1 MAYSPTNWVNGDLIT
16 DTNLNK
22 IEEGLS
28 SSNIV
33 LHATKNQD
41 ESYTIND
48 ATAKEIMDAGLYG
61 SHISILTENDG
72 AQDIEIINSFTHD
85 NGEYT
90 FYCGGWKRYTATG
103 DTANPT
109 SELPK

>member
-28 SSNIV
+28 SGNIV

-41 ESYTIND
+41 KTYTIN

-61 SHISILTENDG
+61 SHVSVLIEYDG
-72 AQDIEIINSFTHD
+72 VQVIDTIDSFAHD
-85 NGEYT
+85 NGIYS
-90 FYCGGWKRYTATG
+90 FYCGGKTYTATG
-103 DTANPT
+103 DTANPI
-109 SELPK
+109 SKPLQ

>member
-61 SHISILTENDG
+61 SHVSILIEYDGGQSIDTIDNFTYDDGIYSFSCSVTRYIATE
-72 AQDIEIINSFTHD
+72 
-85 NGEYT
+85 
-90 FYCGGWKRYTATG
+90 

-109 SELPK
+109 SQSLR

>member
-1 MAYSPTNWVNGDLIT
+1 MAYSPTNWANGDLIT

-61 SHISILTENDG
+61 SHISVLIENDG
-72 AQDIEIINSFTHD
+72 VQSIDIIDSFTHD
-85 NGEYT
+85 NGEYSFDCYGT
-90 FYCGGWKRYTATG
+90 RYTATG

-109 SELPK
+109 SKRLQ

>member
-41 ESYTIND
+41 KSYTIND

-61 SHISILTENDG
+61 SHVSVLKEYDGVQSIDTIDG
-72 AQDIEIINSFTHD
+72 FAHN
-85 NGEYT
+85 NGIYS
-90 FYCGGWKRYTATG
+90 FYCGGKTYTATE

-109 SELPK
+109 SKLLQ